1 LEYKIVNTKFPN
13 NPRHGDIYE
22 VKSGLLY
29 QYDAGVNGWLE
40 VRSDNFIIE
49 LATPIKKGAMSS
61 EDLRKLN
68 RLLLPPPQS
77 TITGTDCPTPFQ
89 YGTVQ
94 LYSGDRFVGVDGN
107 VDIRNINEFGDIVST
122 SHPFHIHQHTY
133 GFDFTLDIPELVREL
148 ISRGKLNLQGLV
160 GDTGDKGDTGDD
172 GINNILS
179 GPAGNKGTQGL
190 APPCDLIID
199 PEPINAEARPG
210 LKRALVTAR
219 LIDNTDKSFILE
231 FDRQVVGS
239 QALSTSS
246 FNVRDSNSFWV
257 LAVTNVAGN
266 PQPVYYIDIEPLIDI
281 VRSKFLSEVH
291 RLKKGYEDIV
301 RFWIQTMSDLFD
313 EQKAALCCALEYCMS
328 ATKSIDQRWH
338 MESVAAAVVGS
349 KGARINLH
357 SRDSDVAVEI
367 SSTSL
372 LPRLPDGKDLCAVS
386 NDDGDAFVH
395 FDALIISDTFDNI
408 IDNFPCGSTSTFGT
422 GANSRGKTSD
432 IIRRPV
438 LLSSEEDIKT
448 YLPNVYNIYKGSSS
462 PSLNSIN
469 TGIASVAIGPNTRL
483 QVYSERG
490 FNGVPYIDV
499 IGPYVI
505 YSRDLTDNDIQLLG
519 CSGEPISVLQ
529 KLSNLTLRPWEGD
542 FKSGSINDAFG
553 PSNRVVWPFSD
564 WCDRKP
570 LPRFKG
576 DVNNAPQL
584 IKDWCEDG
592 LAVSGPA
599 RDKFPTW
606 VNGTLRTSMGLWLS
620 GSIKITYVD
629 PIQGQVTKT
638 NAIDDEGTRKGWVVV
653 VDPLLNT
660 SSAKTASTVE
670 LPKGRYTATI
680 TATDVKIADKFGLP
694 IKIQYAE
701 NGDKRVIQF
710 LDKGRFGTL
719 EDARNSYQGLTIA
732 FNHDGG
738 MVYLYYPIIPS
749 QNASGSSTVYI
760 EHTQGFAR
768 ETLEIYNSADSF
780 SCFLSNEHLNLY
792 KDLWDS
798 DNRRGVVMN
807 IGGQDYI
814 IVGSSASKGASS
826 IKCAEEAFELLGKYP
841 AFAWPTFDG
850 KSFVLPPNDGN
861 IRFVYDESINN
872 IVSKK
877 TSESQFSLVLFPAS

>member
-1 LEYKIVNTKFPN
+1 MNTKFPN
-13 NPRHGDIYE
+13 NPKHGDIYE

-40 VRSDNFIIE
+40 IRSDNFIIE

-77 TITGTDCPTPFQ
+77 TIIGTDCPTPFQ
-89 YGTVQ
+89 YGAVQ
-94 LYSGDRFVGVDGN
+94 LYSGDRFVGVNGN

-148 ISRGKLNLQGLV
+148 ISRGKLNLQGLI

-179 GPAGNKGTQGL
+179 GPAGNKGVQGL

-219 LIDNTDKSFILE
+219 LIDNTDKSSILE

-257 LAVTNVAGN
+257 LAVANVAGN

-281 VRSKFLSEVH
+281 VRSKFLSEVD

-357 SRDSDVAVEI
+357 SRDSDVAVEV

-372 LPRLPDGKDLCAVS
+372 LPRLPDGEDLCAVKD
-386 NDDGDAFVH
+386 DDGGTFVH

-408 IDNFPCGSTSTFGT
+408 IDDFPCGSTSTLSDGT
-422 GANSRGKTSD
+422 NSRGQTSD
-432 IIRRPV
+432 IIRKQIM
-438 LLSSEEDIKT
+438 LSSEEDIKT
-448 YLPNVYNIYKGSSS
+448 YLPNVYKIYKGS
-462 PSLNSIN
+462 PTLNSIN

-490 FNGVPYIDV
+490 FNGTPYID
-499 IGPYVI
+499 ILGPYVL

-519 CSGEPISVLQ
+519 CSGEQISAAQ
-529 KLSNLTLRPWEGD
+529 KLSDLLLRPWEGD
-542 FKSGSINDAFG
+542 FANDSVNDVFG
-553 PSNRVVWPFSD
+553 PSNRVVWPFTD
-564 WCDRKP
+564 WCNGKL

-576 DVNNAPQL
+576 NVNNAPQL
-584 IKDWCEDG
+584 VKDWCESG

-599 RDKFPTW
+599 RNKFPTW

-629 PIQGQVTKT
+629 PIQGQVVKA
-638 NAIDDEGTRKGWVVV
+638 NRVSKGQTIVVN
-653 VDPLLNT
+653 PLLNA

-670 LPKGRYTATI
+670 LPKGKYTATI
-680 TATDVKIADKFGLP
+680 TSTDVKIANKFGFP

-701 NGDKRVIQF
+701 NGSKRTIQF
-710 LDKGRFGTL
+710 LDKGRFDTL
-719 EDARNSYQGLTIA
+719 EDARNSYQGLTIT

-738 MVYLYYPIIPS
+738 MVYFYYPIIPN
-749 QNASGSSTVYI
+749 QNASGSSVIHI
-760 EHTQGFAR
+760 ERTQGLTR
-768 ETLEIYNSADSF
+768 EILEISDNVSSF
-780 SCFLSNEHLNLY
+780 SCFLTNEHLNLC
-792 KDLWDS
+792 KDLWDN
-798 DNRRGVVMN
+798 DNRRGIVMS

-814 IVGSSASKGASS
+814 IVGNDIFKGASN
-826 IKCAEEAFELLGKYP
+826 IKCVEEAFKSFGKYP
-841 AFAWPTFDG
+841 AFAWPTFNG
-850 KSFVLPPNDGN
+850 KSFALSSNGDS
-861 IRFVYDESINN
+861 IRFVYDRSINDM
-872 IVSKK
+872 VSKK
-877 TSESQFSLVLFPAS
+877 TSESKFSLVLFPAS